1 MPYERRN
8 GVLMQKDNND
18 KFNIPYATRR
28 EAVLYAALAC
38 LNMALLAVLCYFTS
52 VNPAVLAVAVVA
64 AYLAEVAYVALKRTE
79 TAEISHELGIHA
91 LLAEEGSVVFK
102 NSTSPIVV
110 FDSFGTIRW
119 YNRAMSEAL
128 ASQESFIGKNISAI
142 MELDESFVDDREKTV
157 TVNDAVYSVEGFRL
171 SGGESDLYMAVLRDI
186 TRLSLTEK
194 KYLDERV
201 AVAYIAIDNVEDVFQ
216 YVHEKFADEVSKV
229 DDRLK
234 EWAASM
240 NAIIKSYENEKY
252 VMLLDS
258 KCLDA
263 CVADRFSILDKIR
276 DSRVG
281 DGTSITVSI
290 GVSKKKGSLA
300 ERELDAKDAVDMAL
314 QRGGDQVVYKSD
326 DEVVYYG
333 GRTKSVYKRSN
344 VRSRTVASQLTA
356 LMARS
361 DNVIIMGHRYGDFDS
376 FGAAI
381 GIARLASLCGS
392 KVNIAVDPRDRNL
405 APCIEMMQATEL
417 YSQVFVDNAEGLD
430 LIGPD
435 TLVVLV
441 DHSSFARAQFSDI
454 AMKAASVAIVDHHRR
469 IDAAAATVKLSYI
482 EPSAS
487 SASEL
492 VSEMLESAVSSQ
504 SLLKEEADLLL
515 AGILL
520 DTKQFTRNTGTR
532 TFGAAQYLRG
542 AGANPTDVYNLFK
555 TLPEDLSKEARFHTS
570 ITVYRGNI
578 AISSCDGENDESYR
592 IVASK
597 AADKMLSLRG
607 VEAAFALVKIGDQI
621 HISGRSSGKINVQL
635 ILEGVGGGG
644 HFDVAGAQV
653 ISDSIT
659 EILELLKSSI
669 DSYLAQ

>member
-1 MPYERRN
+1 
-8 GVLMQKDNND
+8 MQKDNND

-28 EAVLYAALAC
+28 ETVLYAALAC
-38 LNMALLAVLCYFTS
+38 LNMALLAVLCYFTP
-52 VNPAVLAVAVVA
+52 VNPAALAVVVVA

-79 TAEISHELGIHA
+79 TADISHELGIHA
-91 LLAEEGSVVFK
+91 LLSEEGSVVFK

-110 FDSFGTIRW
+110 FDAFGTIRW

-142 MELDESFVDDREKTV
+142 MELDESFVEDREKTV

-171 SGGESDLYMAVLRDI
+171 NGGESDLYMAVLRDI

-263 CVADRFSILDKIR
+263 CVSDRFSILDKIR

-578 AISSCDGENDESYR
+578 ARSSCDGENDESYR

-669 DSYLAQ
+669 DSYFAQ